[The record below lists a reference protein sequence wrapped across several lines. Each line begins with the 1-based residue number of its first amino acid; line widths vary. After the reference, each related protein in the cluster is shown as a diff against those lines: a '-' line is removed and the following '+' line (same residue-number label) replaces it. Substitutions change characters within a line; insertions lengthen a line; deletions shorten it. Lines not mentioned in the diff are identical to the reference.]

1 MAANKVGGH
10 LPYPDNNKGPKLLQT
25 IWILSCISTIV
36 VGLRIYTKIRKTRRL
51 YWDDALMVLALV
63 SEELDGLKHD
73 VD

>member
-1 MAANKVGGH
+1 MEASKVDGH

-25 IWILSCISTIV
+25 IWILRSISTIV

-63 SEELDGLKHD
+63 SKNWKG
-73 VD
+73 